1 MENWPGE
8 EVVLAKSS
16 FLSGSHGRSGPL
28 NKPTCIPEVSHSSF
42 LQYGETPNFMYRG
55 LFTKGNHFVA
65 V

>member
-16 FLSGSHGRSGPL
+16 FLSGSDSRSGPL
-28 NKPTCIPEVSHSSF
+28 NKPTCVPEVSRNSF
-42 LQYGETPNFMYRG
+42 FQYEEMANFIYRG
-55 LFTKGNHFVA
+55 LFTKGNHFLA